1 MPRKHVEGTEVQ
13 PDSIHKIILMVG
25 IFGQEHEHIKKG
37 SIFSSVLNLC
47 NIILSCHKEKDP
59 PSVCKFGR

>member
-1 MPRKHVEGTEVQ
+1 MLKKHPEGTKVQ
-13 PDSIHKIILMVG
+13 ANLIHKIILMVG
-25 IFGQEHEHIKKG
+25 IFGQEHEHIKKE